1 MSTPNPVP
9 ANTDETTA
17 LPQNGAPAIDSQTTT
32 PMPVED
38 APVMPSSEPASMNAP
53 QDWAQPQQPATPYSS
68 TQAPYG
74 QNAPG
79 QSAQGHA
86 PYGQSPYTQSAQ
98 EQAQSYEQAAY
109 GQAPYAQAPYGQPAA
124 TQYYATPA
132 PVQLLAERLRSNSM
146 FCLVLGILGLVM
158 IGLLGSI
165 PAWVWGNSIIK
176 QAAENGIPEEYISN
190 AKLGR
195 ILGMVGTWIWI
206 GLAILMFIFIIG
218 MVIFAIA
225 AGASGL

>member
-9 ANTDETTA
+9 ANTDETTV
-17 LPQNGAPAIDSQTTT
+17 LPQDGAPAVDPQPTT

-53 QDWAQPQQPATPYSS
+53 QDWAQPQQPTAPHSS
-68 TQAPYG
+68 AQAPYG
-74 QNAPG
+74 QP
-79 QSAQGHA
+79 AQ
-86 PYGQSPYTQSAQ
+86 GQSPYEQSPYAQSAQ

-109 GQAPYAQAPYGQPAA
+109 GQAPYGQAPYAQPAA
-124 TQYYATPA
+124 TQYYAAAT

-165 PAWVWGNSIIK
+165 PAWVWGNSIIR

-195 ILGMVGTWIWI
+195 LLGIIGTWIWV
-206 GLAILMFIFIIG
+206 GLAVLLFVFITA

-225 AGASGL
+225 AGATVS